1 MQSNL
6 MMKSFAILTLGFV
19 ILSAAPALAQK
30 QTKKDDKPLTEE
42 QLYQLHVKA
51 KVTPP
56 SGSGFYIAP
65 IAETPGRFSLSFSD
79 PEGRTLSGMYVLSQI
94 EIFEALLA
102 EAKRF
107 ALSDEAVG
115 YKKPVVTRLSDKNE
129 PGFFIDVAKMGVQSQ
144 FFITIKS
151 VDQVITVNA
160 GTIKRGDPKSKALLY
175 EILKRVREV
184 KNPGQM
190 SQ

>member
-1 MQSNL
+1 MI
-6 MMKSFAILTLGFV
+6 KSFAILLVGLV
-19 ILSAAPALAQK
+19 LLSAHPVRAQK
-30 QTKKDDKPLTEE
+30 QTKKGDKPLTEE

-56 SGSGFYIAP
+56 SGATFYIAP
-65 IAETPGRFSLSFSD
+65 IAETPGRFSISFSD
-79 PEGRTLSGMYVLSQI
+79 TEGRTISGMYVLSQV

-107 ALSDEAVG
+107 GQTDESVG

-129 PGFFIDVAKMGVQSQ
+129 PGFFIDVAKMGLQSQ
-144 FFITIKS
+144 FFVTIKS
-151 VDQVITVNA
+151 MDEVITVNA
-160 GTIKRGDPKSKALLY
+160 GTIKRGDAKSKALLY
-175 EILKRVREV
+175 DMLNRVREV
-184 KNPGQM
+184 KNPGQV

>member
-1 MQSNL
+1 MI
-6 MMKSFAILTLGFV
+6 KSFALLTVGFLF
-19 ILSAAPALAQK
+19 LSAAPALAQK

-65 IAETPGRFSLSFSD
+65 IAETPGRFSISFSD
-79 PEGRTLSGMYVLSQI
+79 TEGRTVSGMYVLSQL
-94 EIFEALLA
+94 ELLEALLA
-102 EAKRF
+102 EAKKF
-107 ALSDEAVG
+107 AQTDESVG

-129 PGFFIDVAKMGVQSQ
+129 PGFFIDVAKMGLQSQ
-144 FFITIKS
+144 FYITVKS
-151 VDQVITVNA
+151 MDEVITVNA
-160 GTIKRGDPKSKALLY
+160 GTIKRGDAKSKALLY

-184 KNPGQM
+184 KNPGQV